1 MEKIGMRNALHWIG
15 GKLLDSAQH
24 RESIDPATGRVIG
37 LYADGGA
44 EEAQL
49 AINAALAAF
58 CETDWKDNR
67 QLRSRVLNNMA
78 DNLEAR
84 ADDLIQLLSTEN
96 GKVIPEATMEV
107 RSAPSTL
114 RYYAALVLTEFG
126 RATQPMAG
134 SLSLVLRQPVGV
146 AGIIVPWNGPVALLI
161 RSLAPAL
168 AAGTTVVVKMPGQTA
183 QVNALLCDILSQT
196 RLLPHG
202 VVNIFTE
209 SGDEGA
215 RLLVASPDVPAIS
228 YTGSTRTG
236 KAIAAACAPNLKRL
250 NLELGGKTP
259 ALVFADADLNIVLP
273 TLEKAVT
280 VFAGQFCM
288 TGSRVLV
295 QRPIADCFRA
305 ELAERLRNVRVGPA
319 ADPASDMGPLIDKAS
334 VARVDGLVDQAI
346 ADGATVV
353 VRGGPVREGALAA
366 GAFYRPTF
374 LEVTDSRLPIVQE
387 EVFGPV
393 LVMQIFDTEAEA
405 IALANDS
412 RYGLAAGIWS
422 RDVDRPLRVARELQ
436 AGTVWINGWAQV
448 SDLAEE
454 GGFKQSGRGR
464 LRGIS
469 GMDDFLEYKHIALNP
484 GVTQR

>member
-1 MEKIGMRNALHWIG
+1 MEKTAMGTALHWID
-15 GKLLDSAQH
+15 GKLLDSARH
-24 RESIDPATGRVIG
+24 RESIDPATGRAIG
-37 LYADGGA
+37 IYADGGA

-49 AINAALAAF
+49 AIDAALRAF
-58 CETDWKDNR
+58 RETDWKDDR
-67 QLRSRVLNNMA
+67 QLRFRVLNSMA
-78 DNLEAR
+78 DNLEAH
-84 ADDLIQLLSTEN
+84 ADDLIQMLSTEN

-107 RSAPSTL
+107 HSAPSTL

-126 RATQPMAG
+126 RATEPMAG
-134 SLSLVLRQPVGV
+134 SLSIVLRQPVGV
-146 AGIIVPWNGPVALLI
+146 AGIIVPWNGPVALLV

-168 AAGTTVVVKMPGQTA
+168 AAGTTAVVKMPAQTA
-183 QVNALLCDILSQT
+183 QVNALLCEVLSQT
-196 RLLPHG
+196 AALPDG

-215 RLLVASPDVPAIS
+215 KLLVASPDVPTIS

-236 KAIAAACAPNLKRL
+236 KAIAAACAPHLKRL

-259 ALVFADADLNIVLP
+259 ALVFADADLDIVLP
-273 TLEKAVT
+273 TLEKGVT

-295 QRPIADCFRA
+295 QRPIADRFRA
-305 ELAERLRNVRVGPA
+305 GLAERLQNVRIGPA
-319 ADPASDMGPLIDKAS
+319 ADPTSDMGPLIDKVN
-334 VARVDGLVDQAI
+334 VARVDGMVEQAI

-353 VRGGPVREGALAA
+353 VRGGPVSEGALAA
-366 GAFYRPTF
+366 GAFYRPTL
-374 LEVTDSRLPIVQE
+374 LEVNDSSLPIVQE

-393 LVMQIFDTEAEA
+393 LVMQVFDTEAEA
-405 IALANDS
+405 ISLANDS
-412 RYGLAAGIWS
+412 QYGLAAGIWS
-422 RDVDRPLRVARELQ
+422 RDVDRPWRVARELQ
-436 AGTVWINGWAQV
+436 AGTVWINSWAQV
-448 SDLAEE
+448 SDSGEE

-484 GVTQR
+484 GITPR